1 MRTFPNLTLFR
12 FLKWIIFYRQKF
24 IRPFWYIE
32 YSKKNARAELK
43 AKTGWKYYGGHHL
56 ENRVGVF
63 GHVYYLPKKF
73 GIDYRF
79 LTLAASVR
87 SKEITRKEA
96 LKEYRMKP
104 KSNLEIVEFVKKR
117 LELSDIEFDNIMK
130 LPIKSARDYP
140 TYKRIFE
147 FLRPLFFV
155 LAKQNLVP
163 MSFYLKY
170 CFPFEDKS

>member
-1 MRTFPNLTLFR
+1 MVAFPSVNAKLTSVSDNKFFELTKQKKISSWIFR
-12 FLKWIIFYRQKF
+12 
-24 IRPFWYIE
+24 
-32 YSKKNARAELK
+32 
-43 AKTGWKYYGGHHL
+43 L

-79 LTLAASVR
+79 LSLAASVR

-96 LKEYRMKP
+96 LKEYRRKP